1 MVKMSE
7 QKDLSADKATVVGG
21 GFNINPLDIIMY
33 LLSRWYWFVI
43 SIALPAG
50 RNRYVIPLFN
60 LFRHIDI
67 PLKICKFPFSI

>member
-33 LLSRWYWFVI
+33 LLSRW
-43 SIALPAG
+43 
-50 RNRYVIPLFN
+50 
-60 LFRHIDI
+60 
-67 PLKICKFPFSI
+67 